1 MAPVTS
7 PNAVM
12 RITGVAGAR
21 SVKALSTSSP
31 PERSMRTS
39 ETTRS

>member
-7 PNAVM
+7 PNAVI
-12 RITGVAGAR
+12 RITGVPGAL
-21 SVKALSTSSP
+21 SVNAFSTSSP
-31 PERSMRTS
+31 LDRSMRTS